1 MAPLIIAGAIKL
13 AEEFAPSLIKSL
25 TGSDKASEV
34 AGKVVEVAQAI
45 TGTGTPDEALSA
57 LKADPNKVLEFKQAM
72 STLEVDVLRAEL
84 ADLAD
89 ARKRDSDLAK
99 AGMINYRANALAAG
113 ACALV
118 VFCLAIMVWRSG
130 LDNDAK
136 AVITLILGRA
146 LGWIE
151 QVFSFEFGTNRT
163 SRSKDNTIDRLA
175 K

>member
-1 MAPLIIAGAIKL
+1 MAPLLL
-13 AEEFAPSLIKSL
+13 AMQLAEFAPSLIKWI
-25 TGSDKASEV
+25 TGSDKAADV
-34 AGKVVEVAQAI
+34 AGKVVDIAQTV
-45 TGTGTPDEALSA
+45 TGTGTPEEALA
-57 LKADPNKVLEFKQAM
+57 TLKADPAKVLEFRQSMAA
-72 STLEVDVLRAEL
+72 LETDLQKAEL
-84 ADLAD
+84 ADIAD
-89 ARKRDSDLAK
+89 ARKRDTDLAK
-99 AGMINYRANALAAG
+99 AGLFNYRANMLAGG

-163 SRSKDNTIDRLA
+163 SRAKDDTIDRLT

>member
-1 MAPLIIAGAIKL
+1 MAPLLL
-13 AEEFAPSLIKSL
+13 AMQLAEFAPGLIKWI
-25 TGSDKASEV
+25 TGSDKAADV
-34 AGKVVEVAQAI
+34 AGKVVEIAQTV
-45 TGTGTPDEALSA
+45 TGTGTPEEAMTT
-57 LKADPNKVLEFKQAM
+57 LKADPAKVLEFRQSMA
-72 STLEVDVLRAEL
+72 TLEAELQKAEL
-84 ADLAD
+84 ADVAD
-89 ARKRDSDLAK
+89 ARKRDTDLAK
-99 AGMINYRANALAAG
+99 AGLFNYRANMLAGG

-163 SRSKDNTIDRLA
+163 SRAKDDTIDRLT

>member
-1 MAPLIIAGAIKL
+1 MAPLLIPVAMEL
-13 AEEFAPSLIKSL
+13 AKFAPSLLKVL
-25 TGSDKASEV
+25 TGSDKAAEV
-34 AGKVVEVAQAI
+34 AGHVVDIAKTV
-45 TGTGTPDEALSA
+45 TGMSEPDEALA
-57 LKADPNKVLEFKQAM
+57 VIKADPNKILEFQQAVAAQQID
-72 STLEVDVLRAEL
+72 LEKAYL
-84 ADLAD
+84 ADTAD
-89 ARKRDSDLAK
+89 ARKRDTELMK
-99 AGMINYRANALAAG
+99 AGLFNYRANMLAGG

-163 SRSKDNTIDRLA
+163 SRAKDDTIDRLT

>member
-1 MAPLIIAGAIKL
+1 MAPLML
-13 AEEFAPSLIKSL
+13 ALELAQFAPGLVKWI
-25 TGSDKASEV
+25 TGSDKAADV
-34 AGKVVEVAQAI
+34 AGKVVEAAQAI
-45 TGTGTPDEALSA
+45 TGADTAEGSIAA
-57 LKADPNKVLEFKQAM
+57 LKADPAKVLEFRQAM
-72 STLEVDVLRAEL
+72 VTLDIELQKAEL
-84 ADLAD
+84 ADVAD
-89 ARKRDSDLAK
+89 ARKRDTDLAK
-99 AGMINYRANALAAG
+99 AGLFNYRANMLAGG

-163 SRSKDNTIDRLA
+163 SRSKDNTIDRLT

>member
-1 MAPLIIAGAIKL
+1 MAPLLL
-13 AEEFAPSLIKSL
+13 AMELAQFAPGLIKWI
-25 TGSDKASEV
+25 TGSDKAADV
-34 AGKVVEVAQAI
+34 AGKVVDVAQAI
-45 TGTGTPDEALSA
+45 TGTGTGEEALAA
-57 LKADPNKVLEFKQAM
+57 LKADATKMLEFKQAM
-72 STLEVDVLRAEL
+72 ATLDADLERARL
-84 ADLAD
+84 ADVAD
-89 ARKRDSDLAK
+89 ARKRDTELAK
-99 AGMINYRANALAAG
+99 AGLFNYRANMLAGG

-163 SRSKDNTIDRLA
+163 SRAKDDTIDRLT

>member
-1 MAPLIIAGAIKL
+1 MAPLLL
-13 AEEFAPSLIKSL
+13 AMQLAEFAPGLIKWI
-25 TGSDKASEV
+25 TGSDKAADV
-34 AGKVVEVAQAI
+34 AGKVVEIAQTV
-45 TGTGTPDEALSA
+45 TGTGTPEEAMA
-57 LKADPNKVLEFKQAM
+57 TLKADPAKVLEFRQSMA
-72 STLEVDVLRAEL
+72 TLEAELQKAEL
-84 ADLAD
+84 ADVAD
-89 ARKRDSDLAK
+89 ARKRDTELAK
-99 AGMINYRANALAAG
+99 AGLFNYRANMLAGG

-163 SRSKDNTIDRLA
+163 SRAKDDTIDRLT

>member
-1 MAPLIIAGAIKL
+1 MAPLLL
-13 AEEFAPSLIKSL
+13 AMQLAEFAPGLIKWI
-25 TGSDKASEV
+25 TGSDKAADV
-34 AGKVVEVAQAI
+34 AGKVVEIAQTV
-45 TGTGTPDEALSA
+45 TGTGTPEEAMET
-57 LKADPNKVLEFKQAM
+57 LKADPAKVLEFRQSMA
-72 STLEVDVLRAEL
+72 TLEAELQKAEL
-84 ADLAD
+84 ADVAD
-89 ARKRDSDLAK
+89 ARKRDTELAK
-99 AGMINYRANALAAG
+99 AGFFNYRANMLAGG

-163 SRSKDNTIDRLA
+163 SRAKDDTIDRLT